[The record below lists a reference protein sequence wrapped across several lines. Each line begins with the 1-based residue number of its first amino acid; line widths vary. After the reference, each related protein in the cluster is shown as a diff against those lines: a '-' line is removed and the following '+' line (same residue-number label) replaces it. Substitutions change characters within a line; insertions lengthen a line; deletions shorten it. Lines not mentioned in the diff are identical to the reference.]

1 MRKVFG
7 IRSLTSALCALGLAF
22 AAGPAPASEP
32 IVIGVPTALTSL
44 EGREGFKAL
53 TMAVEEI
60 NAKGGVKV
68 GKEKRPFKVE
78 SIDTRDSD
86 PGVPVSD
93 AILGH
98 EKLILEKKA
107 KFIVFGAFRSE
118 AAVAAMDVVAKYKI
132 PMILGTAMA
141 PAVQK
146 KVTEDYEKYK
156 YTFRVCLNAP
166 YLVQY
171 LAGTMEHIKT
181 EFGFTKVMVMHQ
193 DVAWARGTADA
204 LVKSYFN
211 AKGWE
216 VVGQEAYP
224 TGAGDFS
231 AALMKAKAKGA
242 QVIVPI
248 FDMPQSG
255 TLVKQWNTMRV
266 PALVAGFVSP
276 LSGPGAWKTFGAEI
290 DGDLNVIFES
300 GAIPIAKIPES
311 VTFWNAYKKRW
322 GDAIEAGHAVAPAY
336 DMVYVLADAIE
347 RAGTLDGDAVVA
359 ALEKTDRK
367 GAIGRIRF
375 GKDHQVVYGFN
386 PAETAMAAVT
396 EWRAGKREVV
406 FPESIAET
414 KIRLPADLK
423 PAK

>member
-1 MRKVFG
+1 MRKLSVSRFTT
-7 IRSLTSALCALGLAF
+7 SLLCGAVLLAASFASAA
-22 AAGPAPASEP
+22 EP
-32 IVIGVPTALTSL
+32 IVIGVPTALGFL
-44 EGREGFKAL
+44 EAKEGFKAVQL
-53 TMAVEEI
+53 AVEEI

-68 GKEKRPFKVE
+68 GKEKRPFKIE
-78 SIDTRDSD
+78 SIDTRDAE

-118 AAVAAMDVVAKYKI
+118 AALAAMDTVAKYKV
-132 PMILGTAMA
+132 PMLLGTAMA

-146 KVTEDYEKYK
+146 KVVDDYEKYK
-156 YTFRVCLNAP
+156 YTFRVCLSAP

-171 LAGTMEHIKT
+171 LAGTMDHIKK
-181 EFGFTKVMVMHQ
+181 EFGFTKAFVMYQ

-204 LVKSYFN
+204 MVKSYFG

-216 VVGQEAYP
+216 VLGTEAYP
-224 TGAGDFS
+224 TGASDFS
-231 AALMKAKAKGA
+231 AALLKAKSKGA
-242 QVIVPI
+242 QVILPI

-255 TLVKQWNTMRV
+255 ILVKQWNSMKV
-266 PALVAGFVSP
+266 PALLTGFVSP
-276 LSGPGAWKTFGAEI
+276 LSGPGAWKTFGSEI
-290 DGDLNVIFES
+290 DGDINVIFEA
-300 GAIPIAKIPES
+300 GHLPIAKIPES

-322 GDAIEAGHAVAPAY
+322 GEPIEGGHAVAPAY

-375 GKDHQVVYGFN
+375 GKDHQVIYGFD
-386 PAETAMAAVT
+386 PAETALAAVT

-406 FPESIAET
+406 FPESIAEA

>member
-1 MRKVFG
+1 MP
-7 IRSLTSALCALGLAF
+7 LLCALGLAF
-22 AAGPAPASEP
+22 SAGLAAAAADP

-53 TMAVEEI
+53 QMAVEEV

-68 GKEKRPFKVE
+68 GKDKHLIKVE

-118 AAVAAMDVVAKYKI
+118 AAVAAMDTVAKYKV

-141 PAVQK
+141 PAIQK
-146 KVTEDYEKYK
+146 KVTDEYDKYK

-171 LAGTMEHIKT
+171 LAGTMDHIKAQ
-181 EFGFTKVMVMHQ
+181 FGFTKVFVMHQ
-193 DVAWARGTADA
+193 DVAWARGTADG
-204 LVKSYFN
+204 LVKSYFTQ
-211 AKGWE
+211 KGWE
-216 VVGQEAYP
+216 VVGQEAFP
-224 TGAGDFS
+224 TGASDFS

-255 TLVKQWNTMRV
+255 ILVKQWNSMKV

-276 LSGPGAWKTFGAEI
+276 LSGPSAWKTFNGEI
-290 DGDLNVIFES
+290 DGDINVIFEA
-300 GAIPIAKIPES
+300 GNIPIPKIPES
-311 VTFWNAYKKRW
+311 VKFWNAYQKRY
-322 GDAIEAGHAVAPAY
+322 GEPIEGGHAVAPAY

-414 KIRLPADLK
+414 KIRLPSDLK